1 MAGRTDGGTPAT
13 VLEHLLWQRDQ
24 TYEEVVAE
32 FLGLARQS
40 GERATMSVRHLRRLA
55 RGQAGSCTPVTRRV
69 LSAQFGQPFA
79 ELTRPWVGAGLAQV
93 VNGVALIAPPKL
105 TNEEMLTMAANRA
118 RKFALLTG
126 QVDLSGETLE
136 QVADDV
142 RRLCVAYPQQ
152 PLTAVVGDLVTTQ
165 DTLFSLLENRQRP
178 EHARQLYMLAGI
190 TGGLLAKASHD
201 TADPHGALTQARTAY
216 MCADIADHNGLRA
229 WIRGLEAL
237 VTYWDGRP
245 RESVRYS
252 RLGAESARL
261 AGSTAGVWLAV
272 SEARAWAS
280 MGNAEETM
288 AAIGRAEHAW
298 EGTSD
303 GDELDEMGGIA
314 TFTRSRQLYYAAD
327 ALSWLPG
334 QGEAAESYS
343 AQAVDAYADESASDW
358 AFGDAAGSRADLAV
372 ARIYQGE
379 LDGAADAL
387 APVLELP
394 AERRIK
400 GIISSA
406 QHVRDALVRT
416 GRAGDSAAAELEEE
430 IEVFVRTPA
439 LALPLAR

>member
-1 MAGRTDGGTPAT
+1 

-32 FLGLARQS
+32 FLGLARET
-40 GERATMSVRHLRRLA
+40 GERATMSVRHLHRLA
-55 RGQAGSCTPVTRRV
+55 RGQAATCNPVTRRV
-69 LSAQFGQPFA
+69 LQAQFGLPLG
-79 ELTRPWVGAGLAQV
+79 ELLRPWGRGDLAPMGS
-93 VNGVALIAPPKL
+93 GVALIVPPQA
-105 TNEEMLTMAANRA
+105 TSEEMLIMAANRA

-152 PLTAVVGDLVTTQ
+152 PLAAIVGDLVTTQ

-178 EHARQLYMLAGI
+178 EHARQLYLLAGI
-190 TGGLLAKASHD
+190 AGGLLAKASHD
-201 TADPHGALTQARTAY
+201 TADPHGALAQARTAY
-216 MCADIADHNGLRA
+216 MCADMADHNGLRA

-252 RLGAESARL
+252 RLGAEPARL

-280 MGNAEETM
+280 LGNAEETR
-288 AAIGRAEHAW
+288 AAIDRAERAW
-298 EGTSD
+298 DDASAD
-303 GDELDEMGGIA
+303 ADELDQMGGIA

-334 QGEAAESYS
+334 EADAGESYS
-343 AQAVDAYADESASDW
+343 DQAVGAYADETAADW

-372 ARIYQGE
+372 ARVYRGE
-379 LDGAADAL
+379 LDGAAEAL
-387 APVLELP
+387 APVLDLP
-394 AERRIK
+394 PERRIR

-406 QHVRDALVRT
+406 KHVRDALVRA
-416 GRAGDSAAAELEEE
+416 GRSGDRAAGDLEEE
-430 IEVFVRTPA
+430 IEVFTRTPTMS
-439 LALPLAR
+439 LPFAR